1 MGKPFFI
8 TCEICSS
15 AGSIPL
21 IIREISSKA
30 DMEIAPY
37 SKGIDEVF
45 ISVNCFTDED
55 IADGLGK
62 PRKYLSYQKRFAD
75 IRLPIPYDAFIRANR
90 ETKYRMVVKNI
101 VESIRIIGERCRK
114 SGRAE
119 FDSEAFIR
127 DFLQKLEIEPKS
139 LEGIVGVIPDEQYRQ
154 IINDTPEHALS

>member
-1 MGKPFFI
+1 MDKPFFI

-15 AGSIPL
+15 AGSIPS
-21 IIREISSKA
+21 IIKEITRKA
-30 DMEIAPY
+30 EMEIEPY

-45 ISVNCFTDED
+45 ISVNCFPDED

-62 PRKYLSYQKRFAD
+62 PRKYLSYQNRYAD
-75 IRLPIPYDAFIRANR
+75 IRLPIPYRAYIRADR

-127 DFLQKLEIEPKS
+127 DFLQKLEMEES
-139 LEGIVGVIPDEQYRQ
+139 TL
-154 IINDTPEHALS
+154 L

>member
-1 MGKPFFI
+1 MGRPFFI

-15 AGSIPL
+15 AGSISS
-21 IIREISSKA
+21 IINDITRKA

-37 SKGIDEVF
+37 SNGIDEVF
-45 ISVNCFTDED
+45 ISVNCFPDED

-62 PRKYLSYQKRFAD
+62 PRKYLSYQNRYAD
-75 IRLPIPYDAFIRANR
+75 IRLPIPYRAYIRADR

-127 DFLQKLEIEPKS
+127 DFLQKLEMEES
-139 LEGIVGVIPDEQYRQ
+139 TL
-154 IINDTPEHALS
+154 L

>member
-8 TCEICSS
+8 TCEIRSS

-55 IADGLGK
+55 IADGKGK

-127 DFLQKLEIEPKS
+127 DFLQKLETEESS
-139 LEGIVGVIPDEQYRQ
+139 L
-154 IINDTPEHALS
+154 L